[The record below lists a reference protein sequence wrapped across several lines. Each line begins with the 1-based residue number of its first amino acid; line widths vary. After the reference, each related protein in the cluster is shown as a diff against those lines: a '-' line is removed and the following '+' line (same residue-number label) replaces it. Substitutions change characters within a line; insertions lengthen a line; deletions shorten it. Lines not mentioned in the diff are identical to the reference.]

1 MKGSFFLKMAVKNI
15 RANKQLYLPYMIS
28 SVLTVAM
35 FSQMVALLTNEFVQE
50 RNPTLS
56 TLFSLG
62 AIVIGLFSFIFTMY
76 TNSFLIKRRKK
87 EIGLYGILGLEKKH
101 VGRILFLE
109 TIIVGF
115 GSILIGLLIG
125 LLFGRLF
132 FLLLNYLLQLPEVM
146 SYTTSWEGMGM
157 TVILFTLI
165 FFVAYLY
172 NISQVTFS
180 NPIKLLKGEK
190 EGEKEPKSNWFLL
203 ILGIGSLGYGYW
215 ISVTISD
222 PLAAMIQ
229 FFLAVILVI
238 IGTFCLFTAGS
249 IFVLK
254 AMKKNKQLYY
264 QPRAFISISGMLYRM
279 KQNATGLANI
289 SVLSCMVIIALATTT
304 TIYVGTEDTLAMRFP
319 AENNVTVYS
328 FGEEVKVEQVQES
341 VEDII
346 NVINENTE
354 EVAVENQEQYIYAKL
369 FGKMKEDYFEVGV
382 DFDGGLTMPDTLLL
396 ISLDDY
402 NQLTQSDDTLADNQ
416 VYIHHSANYQNET
429 IKLSTLEFDT
439 LILEKNMDMFP
450 IEESISGSYL
460 IVVPSKEVMQ
470 AILSAYQAEA
480 TDYLNGDVYGSIQW
494 DTSGTEEEKAR
505 YSELISEKISNGD
518 FVARYESRS
527 AGRDEWYMLNG
538 GFLFLGIFLGLLF
551 TIGTVLIT
559 YYKQISEGYDDRERF
574 QIMQKVGLD
583 KDMIRSTSRSQVV
596 WMFMLPLI
604 VATVHTAFAYPI
616 IHKLLMLFGIFSHT
630 ILISCIA
637 GVVLSFSVIYWLIY
651 RLTARIYFSIVE

>member
-157 TVILFTLI
+157 TVILFTVI

-328 FGEEVKVEQVQES
+328 FGDEVKVEQVQES

-354 EVAVENQEQYIYAKL
+354 EVAVENQKQYIYANL

-402 NQLTQSDDTLADNQ
+402 NQFTQSDDTLADNQ

>member
-157 TVILFTLI
+157 TVILFTVI

-328 FGEEVKVEQVQES
+328 FGDEVKVEQVQES

-354 EVAVENQEQYIYAKL
+354 EVAVENQKQYIYANL

>member
-1 MKGSFFLKMAVKNI
+1 MKGSFFFKMAVKNI

-28 SVLTVAM
+28 SILTVAM
-35 FSQMVALLTNEFVQE
+35 FSQMVALLNNDFVQE
-50 RNPTLS
+50 RNPTLI
-56 TLFSLG
+56 TLFGLG

-109 TIIVGF
+109 TVIVGSA
-115 GSILIGLLIG
+115 SILIGLLVG

-146 SYTTSWEGMGM
+146 AYTTSWEGMGM
-157 TVILFTLI
+157 TALLFVGI

-180 NPIKLLKGEK
+180 NPIKLLKGGK
-190 EGEKEPKSNWFLL
+190 EGEKEPKNNWLLL
-203 ILGIGSLGYGYW
+203 IIGFASLGYGYW

-222 PLAAMIQ
+222 PLAAMLQ

-249 IFVLK
+249 IFILK
-254 AMKKNKQLYY
+254 AMKKNKRLYY

-279 KQNATGLANI
+279 KQNAIGLANI
-289 SVLSCMVIIALATTT
+289 SVLSCMVIIALATTIT
-304 TIYVGTEDTLAMRFP
+304 MYVGTEETLAMRFP
-319 AENNVTVYS
+319 AENNVTVYTS
-328 FGEEVKVEQVQES
+328 IDDISVEAVRRDIAGITEVVNGDTGGLEIQDFQKYVYLDIFGEMTETGFNLPAQDASTLTIPETLIIIS
-341 VEDII
+341 LEDY
-346 NVINENTE
+346 NRLMQAE
-354 EVAVENQEQYIYAKL
+354 EILEENQV
-369 FGKMKEDYFEVGV
+369 F
-382 DFDGGLTMPDTLLL
+382 
-396 ISLDDY
+396 
-402 NQLTQSDDTLADNQ
+402 
-416 VYIHHSANYQNET
+416 IHHSADFQSDT
-429 IKLSTLEFDT
+429 IQLASFEFEAITLEEDM
-439 LILEKNMDMFP
+439 EMFP
-450 IEESISGSYL
+450 VEEAIGGSYL
-460 IVVPSKEVMQ
+460 LVAPNDEVLQ
-470 AILSAYQAEA
+470 DILVSYQAQA
-480 TDYLNGDVYGSIQW
+480 DNLIGDVYASVQW
-494 DTSGTEEEKAR
+494 DTSGTEEEKASYVER
-505 YSELISEKISNGD
+505 ITEKISNGD
-518 FVARYESRS
+518 FIARYQSRS

-583 KDMIRSTSRSQVV
+583 KEMIRSTSRSQVV

-604 VATVHTAFAYPI
+604 VATIHTAFAYPI
-616 IHKLLMLFGIFSHT
+616 IHKLLMLFGVFSHT
-630 ILISCIA
+630 ILISCIV
-637 GVVLSFSVIYWLIY
+637 GVVLSFSLIYWFIY
-651 RLTARIYFSIVE
+651 RVTARIYYSIVQ

>member
-157 TVILFTLI
+157 TVILFTVI

>member
-1 MKGSFFLKMAVKNI
+1 M
-15 RANKQLYLPYMIS
+15 PYMIS

-157 TVILFTLI
+157 TVILFTVI

-328 FGEEVKVEQVQES
+328 FGDEVKVEQVQES

-354 EVAVENQEQYIYAKL
+354 EVAVENQKQYIYANL

-402 NQLTQSDDTLADNQ
+402 NQFTQSDDTLADNQ

>member
-1 MKGSFFLKMAVKNI
+1 MKGSFFFKMAVKNI

-28 SVLTVAM
+28 SILTVAM

-56 TLFSLG
+56 TLFALG

-146 SYTTSWEGMGM
+146 SYTTSWKGMGM
-157 TVILFTLI
+157 TVILFILI

-172 NISQVTFS
+172 NVSQVTFS

-190 EGEKEPKSNWFLL
+190 EGEKEPKSNWLLL

-222 PLAAMIQ
+222 PVAAMIQ
-229 FFLAVILVI
+229 FFFAVILVI

-341 VEDII
+341 VEDVI

-354 EVAVENQEQYIYAKL
+354 EVAVENQEQYIHANL
-369 FGKMKEDYFEVGV
+369 FGKMKEDYFEVGL
-382 DFDGGLTMPDTLLL
+382 DLEGGLTMPDTLLL

-402 NQLTQSDDTLADNQ
+402 NRLTQSNDTLADNQ
-416 VYIHHSANYQNET
+416 VYIHHSADYQNET
-429 IKLSTLEFDT
+429 IKLSSLEFDT
-439 LILEKNMDMFP
+439 VILEKNMDMFP

-494 DTSGTEEEKAR
+494 DTSGTEEEKASYIER
-505 YSELISEKISNGD
+505 ISEKISNGD

-527 AGRDEWYMLNG
+527 AGRDEWYTMNG

-604 VATVHTAFAYPI
+604 VATVHTVFAYPI
-616 IHKLLMLFGIFSHT
+616 IHKLLMIFGIFSHT
-630 ILISCIA
+630 VLISCIV

>member
-328 FGEEVKVEQVQES
+328 FGDEVKVEQVQES

-354 EVAVENQEQYIYAKL
+354 EVAVENQEQYIYANL

-470 AILSAYQAEA
+470 AILSDYQAEA

-651 RLTARIYFSIVE
+651 RLTTRIYFSIVE

>member
-1 MKGSFFLKMAVKNI
+1 MKGSFFFKMAVKNI

-28 SVLTVAM
+28 SILTVAM
-35 FSQMVALLTNEFVQE
+35 FSQMVALLTNDFVQE

-56 TLFSLG
+56 TLFYLG

-109 TIIVGF
+109 TIVVGF
-115 GSILIGLLIG
+115 SSILIGLLIG

-157 TVILFTLI
+157 TAILFIVI

-190 EGEKEPKSNWFLL
+190 EGEKEPKSNWLLL

-304 TIYVGTEDTLAMRFP
+304 TIYVGTEDTLAMHFP

-328 FGEEVKVEQVQES
+328 FGDEVKVEQVQES
-341 VEDII
+341 IEDVI
-346 NVINENTE
+346 NVVNENTE
-354 EVAVENQEQYIYAKL
+354 EVAVENQEQYIYANL

-396 ISLDDY
+396 IFLDDY
-402 NQLTQSDDTLADNQ
+402 NQLTQSNETLGDNQ
-416 VYIHHSANYQNET
+416 VYIHHSANYQNKT
-429 IKLSTLEFDT
+429 IKLSSLEFDALT
-439 LILEKNMDMFP
+439 LEKDMDMFP

-460 IVVPSKEVMQ
+460 IVVPSREIMQ
-470 AILSAYQAEA
+470 AVLSAYQAEA
-480 TDYLNGDVYGSIQW
+480 TDYFNGDVYGAVQW
-494 DTSGTEEEKAR
+494 DTSGTKEEKDHYTER
-505 YSELISEKISNGD
+505 ISEEISNGD

-527 AGRDEWYMLNG
+527 AGRDEWYTMNG

-604 VATVHTAFAYPI
+604 VATVHTVFAYPI
-616 IHKLLMLFGIFSHT
+616 IHKLLMIFGIFSHT
-630 ILISCIA
+630 ILISCIV

>member
-402 NQLTQSDDTLADNQ
+402 NQFTQSDDTLADNQ

>member
-157 TVILFTLI
+157 TVILFTVI

-328 FGEEVKVEQVQES
+328 FGDEVKVEQVQES

>member
-1 MKGSFFLKMAVKNI
+1 MKGSFFFKMAVKNI

-28 SVLTVAM
+28 SILTVAM
-35 FSQMVALLTNEFVQE
+35 FSQMVALLNNDFVQE
-50 RNPTLS
+50 RNPTLI
-56 TLFSLG
+56 TLFGLG

-146 SYTTSWEGMGM
+146 SYTTSWKGMGM
-157 TVILFTLI
+157 TVILFILI

-172 NISQVTFS
+172 NVSQVTFS

-190 EGEKEPKSNWFLL
+190 EGEKEPKSNWLLL

-222 PLAAMIQ
+222 PVAAMIQ
-229 FFLAVILVI
+229 FFFAVILVI

-341 VEDII
+341 VEDVI

-354 EVAVENQEQYIYAKL
+354 EVAVENQEQYIHANL
-369 FGKMKEDYFEVGV
+369 FGKMKEDYFEVGL
-382 DFDGGLTMPDTLLL
+382 DLEGGLTMPDTLLL

-402 NQLTQSDDTLADNQ
+402 NRLTQSNDTLADNQ
-416 VYIHHSANYQNET
+416 VYIHHSADYQNET
-429 IKLSTLEFDT
+429 IKLSSLEFDT
-439 LILEKNMDMFP
+439 VILEKNMDMFP

-494 DTSGTEEEKAR
+494 DTSGTEEEKASYIER
-505 YSELISEKISNGD
+505 ISEKISNGD

-527 AGRDEWYMLNG
+527 AGRDEWYTMNG

-604 VATVHTAFAYPI
+604 VATVHTVFAYPI
-616 IHKLLMLFGIFSHT
+616 IHKLLMIFGIFSHT
-630 ILISCIA
+630 VLISCIV

>member
-157 TVILFTLI
+157 TVILFTVI

-328 FGEEVKVEQVQES
+328 FGDEVKVEQVQES

-354 EVAVENQEQYIYAKL
+354 EVAVENQEQYIYANL